1 VPPFGADLA
10 VMTANVAQVF
20 FMNDD
25 WFQLLAV
32 IRGAL
37 RPGGVLAFETR
48 RPERRTL
55 AGVGCRY

>member
-1 VPPFGADLA
+1 
-10 VMTANVAQVF
+10 MTANVAQAF